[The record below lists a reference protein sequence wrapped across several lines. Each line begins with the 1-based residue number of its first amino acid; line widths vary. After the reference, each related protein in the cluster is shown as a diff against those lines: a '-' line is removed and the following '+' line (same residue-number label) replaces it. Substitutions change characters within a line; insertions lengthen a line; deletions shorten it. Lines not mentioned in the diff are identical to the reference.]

1 MSCHTNVVD
10 ILTEITALGINLSMD
25 DFGTGYSSLSYLRE
39 YPFNVLKIDRSF
51 IDGIVLNNEDCNLVK
66 AIIAMSHSLGL
77 TVVAEGVE
85 TKEQHT
91 LLNELGCDFMQGF
104 YFSKPIPAKQFLDF
118 SMNFDK
124 K

>member
-1 MSCHTNVVD
+1 M
-10 ILTEITALGINLSMD
+10 
-25 DFGTGYSSLSYLRE
+25 
-39 YPFNVLKIDRSF
+39 
-51 IDGIVLNNEDCNLVK
+51 
-66 AIIAMSHSLGL
+66 
-77 TVVAEGVE
+77 VAEGVE

-91 LLNELGCDFMQGF
+91 LLNKLDCDFMQGF